1 MRFQQWKFFTIKLH
15 ENEKQFFTCSLPIRR
30 LNQPMCFNSP
40 SILAKARFA
49 SSKAVCVVRAIAEC
63 NALNQ
68 IKPSCGSD
76 ARKIHEW
83 IPSGEWSSMQRFSVI
98 TKKGNFS
105 EKGKLNKNNDSALNF
120 VIVFI
125 YEVLNKMK
133 NWQIHDFFFVELYI
147 FI

>member
-1 MRFQQWKFFTIKLH
+1 
-15 ENEKQFFTCSLPIRR
+15 
-30 LNQPMCFNSP
+30 
-40 SILAKARFA
+40 
-49 SSKAVCVVRAIAEC
+49 
-63 NALNQ
+63 
-68 IKPSCGSD
+68 
-76 ARKIHEW
+76 
-83 IPSGEWSSMQRFSVI
+83 MQRFSVI